1 MAGGKQTPRQKMIN
15 LMYLVFIAMLALN
28 MSKEVLSAFGSI
40 NEKLDRSNTSYASK
54 NSLALA
60 EISKKADE
68 NDEFKAAA
76 ATANAADQLSKTYN
90 DYIAQQKDSLSNSV
104 KDPTKYEEMDQ
115 SNYLDELYYKGGDG
129 PTEAGQKFLTQ
140 MDTYREAMVALI
152 GDTNP
157 TLSAQIN
164 KDFDTSDII
173 TGSGVDKETK
183 DYIKYN
189 YVGFPL
195 VSSLTKM
202 TQIQNDINTVE
213 NELLSSLLSGN
224 LKQLAKL
231 DNYETV
237 MTTSK
242 GAYYTGSTF
251 DGMLS
256 LGRVDAST
264 KPARVELLLDGRDIK
279 EDQYEF
285 DGGRLVLKVGTG
297 SVGDHTITGKL
308 VYLQD
313 GNEVEVL
320 VDKKFTTINKPNA
333 ATISADKMNVVYRG
347 VSNPMTITFAGIQDK
362 DIKANAPGLS
372 RVKGSSYKMNVTN
385 VRDTEVNISVSG
397 KLPGGATVSDRATFR
412 IKDIPAPEGLLR
424 GEPAPKGKSFKLP
437 SSSLVNAK
445 IGAGMDPEAFDFELP
460 LKVEGF
466 TLKIPGEPE
475 IRVTGNR
482 FNDRAKSALNQVEPG
497 VVVFITNIKA
507 VLASGSDYK
516 LPPIS
521 QMLIEVAD

>member
-1 MAGGKQTPRQKMIN
+1 
-15 LMYLVFIAMLALN
+15 
-28 MSKEVLSAFGSI
+28 
-40 NEKLDRSNTSYASK
+40 
-54 NSLALA
+54 
-60 EISKKADE
+60 
-68 NDEFKAAA
+68 
-76 ATANAADQLSKTYN
+76 
-90 DYIAQQKDSLSNSV
+90 
-104 KDPTKYEEMDQ
+104 MDQ
-115 SNYLDELYYKGGDG
+115 PTFLNELYYEGGKL
-129 PTEAGQKFLTQ
+129 TEAGQEFITQ
-140 MDTYREAMVALI
+140 MDSYREAMVALL

>member
-40 NEKLDRSNTSYASK
+40 NEKLDRANTSYASK

-90 DYIAQQKDSLSNSV
+90 DYIALQKQMLLSEVEDNT
-104 KDPTKYEEMDQ
+104 DYETMDQ
-115 SNYLDELYYKGGDG
+115 SAFLDALYYEGGKI
-129 PTEAGQKFLTQ
+129 TEAGQEFLTQ
-140 MDTYREAMVALI
+140 MDTYKNGMTALL
-152 GDTNP
+152 GDSNP
-157 TLSAQIN
+157 TLTAQIN
-164 KDFDTSDII
+164 NDFSTANTPNRDGIE
-173 TGSGVDKETK
+173 VNYLEKN
-183 DYIKYN
+183 YIK
-189 YVGFPL
+189 FPL

-202 TQIQNDINTVE
+202 TQIQNDIKSVE

-264 KPARVELLLDGRDIK
+264 KPIRVELLLDGKEIK
-279 EDQYEF
+279 DNQYEF

-297 SVGDHTITGKL
+297 SVGPHSITGKL

-362 DIKANAPGLS
+362 DIRVNAPGLS

-385 VRDTEVNISVSG
+385 VKDTKVNISVSG

-445 IGAGMDPEAFDFELP
+445 IGAGMDPENFDFELP

-497 VVVFITNIKA
+497 VIVFITNIKA

>member
-40 NEKLDRSNTSYASK
+40 NEKLDRANTSYASK

-90 DYIAQQKDSLSNSV
+90 DFIALQKEMLLSEV
-104 KDPTKYEEMDQ
+104 EDKTDYETMDT
-115 SNYLDELYYKGGDG
+115 SGYLDALYYEGGNM
-129 PTEAGQKFLTQ
+129 TEAGQEFLNQ
-140 MDTYREAMVALI
+140 MDTYRNGMVALL
-152 GDTNP
+152 GDSNP
-157 TLSAQIN
+157 TLTNQLNSDFNSA
-164 KDFDTSDII
+164 DI
-173 TGSGVDKETK
+173 TDGEGVVK
-183 DYIKYN
+183 DYISYN
-189 YVGFPL
+189 YVAFPL

-202 TQIQNDINTVE
+202 TQIQNDIKSVE
-213 NELLSSLLSGN
+213 NELLSTLLSGN

-264 KPARVELLLDGRDIK
+264 KPARVELLVDGK
-279 EDQYEF
+279 EVKDNQFEY
-285 DGGRLVLKVGTG
+285 DGGKVVLKVGTG

-313 GNEVEVL
+313 GKEVEVL
-320 VDKKFTTINKPNA
+320 VDKKFTTINKPNN
-333 ATISADKMNVVYRG
+333 ATIAADKMNVVYRG
-347 VSNPMTITFAGIQDK
+347 VTNPMTITFAGIQDNK
-362 DIKANAPGLS
+362 IRANAAGLTK
-372 RVKGSSYKMNVTN
+372 VKGSAYAMNPGTGREVTIN
-385 VRDTEVNISVSG
+385 VSGTLPDGDPVRDS
-397 KLPGGATVSDRATFR
+397 ATFR
-412 IKDIPAPEGLLR
+412 IKDIPRPTGTIR
-424 GEPAPKGKSFKLP
+424 GEDGDGGCVRMQRQGLEKSSIGAALQDFDFDLKLNVTGFSFKVSGQP
-437 SSSLVNAK
+437 TIKVNGRKLNSQAS
-445 IGAGMDPEAFDFELP
+445 GA
-460 LKVEGF
+460 LK
-466 TLKIPGEPE
+466 
-475 IRVTGNR
+475 
-482 FNDRAKSALNQVEPG
+482 RAKRGETLQI
-497 VVVFITNIKA
+497 FDITANIA
-507 VLASGSDYK
+507 GNSGYK
-516 LPPIS
+516 LKKISPIC
-521 QMLIEVAD
+521 IELTN